1 MATKDPRTPNS
12 TRPGYAAPCLCVLW
26 PPKPKPP
33 NPPLGPLPPFHRQLL
48 GIPHVAARSSC
59 PPLLARVSYGTQ
71 NQCDGAGGIGWRR
84 GSGVVFAWRRRRT
97 GCLRSKR
104 VYRTRTRTG
113 TADLLGLTAV
123 AEDLAMI
130 QHRSQ
135 SGRGPL
141 SQRAREM
148 QTSPTIRVQTLR
160 PLWTAG
166 RLVTYRGQIDD
177 PTPRSGS
184 INISGNPE
192 KRINPMARFR
202 GCQQ

>member
-1 MATKDPRTPNS
+1 VMATKDPRTPNS

-123 AEDLAMI
+123 AGDLAMR
-130 QHRSQ
+130 QDSTGVSQ
-135 SGRGPL
+135 DEAVVSASSRDADLPYDPGPDT
-141 SQRAREM
+141 A
-148 QTSPTIRVQTLR
+148 PTLDC
-160 PLWTAG
+160 WAG
-166 RLVTYRGQIDD
+166 GW
-177 PTPRSGS
+177 
-184 INISGNPE
+184 
-192 KRINPMARFR
+192 
-202 GCQQ
+202 